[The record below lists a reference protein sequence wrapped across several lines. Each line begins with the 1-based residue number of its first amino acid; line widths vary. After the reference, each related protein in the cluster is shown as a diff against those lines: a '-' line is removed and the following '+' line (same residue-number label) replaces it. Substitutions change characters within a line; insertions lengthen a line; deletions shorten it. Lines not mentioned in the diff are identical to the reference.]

1 MAVGWRDDWLELL
14 GCGMVDPNVFE
25 AVGYDPSEVSGF
37 AFGVG
42 ADRVAMVRHGIPDI
56 RLLYENDIRVLRQFK

>member
-25 AVGYDPSEVSGF
+25 AVGYDQTRSRGSPLGW
-37 AFGVG
+37 APIG
-42 ADRVAMVRHGIPDI
+42 
-56 RLLYENDIRVLRQFK
+56 